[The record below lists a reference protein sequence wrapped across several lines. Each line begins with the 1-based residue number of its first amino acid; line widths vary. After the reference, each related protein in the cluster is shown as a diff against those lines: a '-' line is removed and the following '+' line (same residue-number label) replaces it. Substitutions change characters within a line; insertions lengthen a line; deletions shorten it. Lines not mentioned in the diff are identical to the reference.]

1 MKRTLLLILI
11 IASAT
16 IARAQQTLSP
26 KRSDPNADISIP
38 MPVNDNSKVV
48 TEEDPSKI
56 YTEVEQA
63 PTFVGGMDKF
73 YDYLH
78 ANVRYPASAKANNT
92 EGKVFV
98 AFVVEKD
105 GSFTDIKVLRG
116 LSPDCDVEAIRLIK
130 MCPHWRPGIRNGR
143 PVRVAYT
150 IPINFELPDKN

>member
-1 MKRTLLLILI
+1 MKKTLLIFLLITC
-11 IASAT
+11 AV
-16 IARAQQTLSP
+16 IARAQQTSTP
-26 KRSDPNADISIP
+26 KRGDPNAEISIP
-38 MPVNDNSKVV
+38 MPVNDNAKVV
-48 TEEDPSKI
+48 TEEDPNII

-78 ANVRYPASAKANNT
+78 ANMRYPASAKANNT
-92 EGKVFV
+92 EGKVFIG
-98 AFVVEKD
+98 FVVEKD

-116 LSPDCDVEAIRLIK
+116 LSPDCDAEAIRLIK
-130 MCPHWRPGIRNGR
+130 ICPHWRPGIRNGR